1 MNGTYFVWQVLR
13 ITLAL
18 SISYG
23 ILSFLLNATNS
34 SSQTRVIV
42 WMLSLVQC
50 WMLVSF
56 VVEVPW
62 YEPTVSVTGPVVAA
76 AEGLSWE
83 PNMPRD
89 PTTASLPEAVS
100 VDWWPVLLAA
110 MVAVWLG
117 GISFLVV
124 KYVREFRRLRKA
136 VSLFP
141 RVAGS
146 NLDQAG
152 LWISELRTVTQEL
165 KIDVPI
171 DFRFSEDV
179 GPLVCRVNGSYVVL
193 TPVEYWQRASRHD
206 RVAILRHE
214 LAHIRR
220 RDPWLML
227 CARILVLPQ
236 WFNPASWL
244 ALRRLDESIEMA
256 CDDDVLALP
265 QACKLEYAKAIVSLL
280 EFKNRHLQFSLAADG
295 PPVQQRIQRIVQPK
309 GAEMKFARML
319 GLLSLFVIS
328 LFCLFRME
336 LVTQEPSVVVA
347 KAETSVRLSERP
359 TKSVRVNQEE
369 GEHEA
374 VWRRYR
380 NRSYY
385 VGDLILSEA
394 NQKLQ
399 KEKGMLGGITAAD
412 FQPLIELIE
421 GAVESDSW
429 DDNGKG
435 GEARIAPYVKHLCL
449 VISHDPEAHGQ
460 IVEILG
466 QLRELNST
474 TLTLDALFVLVP
486 RTSKIGD
493 DIPASGSVISEK
505 AVKEIR
511 RETAKLA
518 SGNLLSKP
526 KVTLY
531 SGQYAT
537 YEVPEDWKMKN
548 VRVTAVKVMK
558 KKEPTFELF
567 CSEAPPKTFSGPA
580 PVAAKVLPIV
590 DGKTARHAGP
600 LKTRKDSSIACF
612 DLSEFLID
620 ANPKYRAIMV
630 IDTKILKRELD

>member
-18 SISYG
+18 SVTYG
-23 ILSFLLNATNS
+23 IISFLLNATNS
-34 SSQTRVIV
+34 SSRTRVIV
-42 WMLSLVQC
+42 WMFSLVQC

-62 YEPTVSVTGPVVAA
+62 YEPTVSVTGPVVVA

-83 PNMPRD
+83 SNMPRD
-89 PTTASLPEAVS
+89 PTSASLPEAVS
-100 VDWWPVLLAA
+100 VDWWPVLQAA

-141 RVAGS
+141 SVAGS
-146 NLDQAG
+146 NLEQADC
-152 LWISELRTVTQEL
+152 WITELGTVVKEL
-165 KIDVPI
+165 EIVVPI

-179 GPLVCRVNGSYVVL
+179 GPLVCRVNGSYVVV
-193 TPVEYWQRASRHD
+193 TPVEYWQRASRHE

-214 LAHIRR
+214 LSHIRR
-220 RDPWLML
+220 CDPWLML

-236 WFNPASWL
+236 WFNPVSWL
-244 ALRRLDESIEMA
+244 ALRQLDESIEMA

-336 LVTQEPSVVVA
+336 LVAQEPSVVVA
-347 KAETSVRLSERP
+347 KADTSVRLSEAP

-369 GEHEA
+369 GEPEA
-374 VWRRYR
+374 DWRRYR
-380 NRSYY
+380 TKSYY

-399 KEKGMLGGITAAD
+399 KEKGMLLGGITTAD
-412 FQPLIELIE
+412 FQPLIELIK
-421 GAVESDSW
+421 GAVDPDSW
-429 DDNGKG
+429 SDNGNG
-435 GEARIAPYVKHLCL
+435 GEALIAPYVKNLSL

-474 TLTLDALFVLVP
+474 TLTMDALFVLVP
-486 RTSKIGD
+486 RASKIGD
-493 DIPASGSVISEK
+493 DIPASGKVISKK
-505 AVKEIR
+505 AVEAIR

-531 SGQYAT
+531 SGQYAA

-548 VRVTAVKVMK
+548 IRVTALMVMK

-580 PVAAKVLPIV
+580 PVAAEVLPIV

-600 LKTRKDSSIACF
+600 LKTRKSSIACF